1 MQADWTKTATALPPE
16 GTLVEF
22 LLDAR
27 KCPMRGIYA
36 IGRFE
41 SRWNDYPPPSVSRWR
56 SLGAE
61 PVRTNA
67 SATRVHQLR
76 RRAAEAAGFGAF
88 AVGAA

>member
-27 KCPMRGIYA
+27 NCPMRGIYA

-41 SRWNDYPPPSVSRWR
+41 SRWNDYPPPSVNRWR
-56 SLGAE
+56 SLGTESA
-61 PVRTNA
+61 RANG
-67 SATRVHQLR
+67 SATRIQQLR
-76 RRAAEAAGFGAF
+76 RRVAGEAASGAI